1 MKKGSYAL
9 TLTIA
14 YETKVGEDL
23 FVVGSIKELGEWK
36 NLEKVPLTW
45 TEGHI
50 WVTKTPI
57 YVNDQA
63 HFNYKY
69 LLKTEGGDFIW
80 ENGANRVAD
89 LHIVGHSGAPVFKF
103 AKGTEELERYQI

>member
-1 MKKGSYAL
+1 M

-14 YETKVGEDL
+14 YETRVGEDL
-23 FVVGSIKELGEWK
+23 FVVGSIKELGNWK
-36 NLEKVPLTW
+36 ELEKVPLTW

-50 WVTKTPI
+50 WVTKKPI
-57 YVNDQA
+57 LVQDQS

-69 LLKTEGGDFIW
+69 IIKTEDGTYIW

-89 LHIVGHSGAPVFKF
+89 LHIVGHSAAPVFKF
-103 AKGTEELERYQI
+103 AKGTEELERY